1 MTDPRTSL
9 IVPLMKARVP
19 AEVQLE
25 FPLPAEEEPIRDPF
39 AGDLYVTYA
48 LELADEPGAGPAL
61 RPEPAGRR
69 YEHVAR
75 RHCAELGIAPEDLRR
90 LATANLRDLRPDL
103 RMSWYPDARAV
114 TVSLG
119 PAAPAGG
126 KGEPSAAPAGRAGG
140 GLEAGLLLDEG
151 FLEKLAQDVEGDL
164 VVAAP
169 ARDVFVASGTGHPE
183 GVEKLRWAV
192 ERVWSEDQGEGDADP
207 AWDVPAGHLLTRD
220 LLAWRGGAWTPLT
233 SA

>member
-1 MTDPRTSL
+1 MTEPRTSL

-25 FPLPAEEEPIRDPF
+25 FPLPPQEEPVRDPF
-39 AGDLYVTYA
+39 TGDLYVTYA
-48 LELADEPGAGPAL
+48 LELPAEAGAGGAL
-61 RPEPAGRR
+61 RPEPGGRR

-75 RHCAELGIAPEDLRR
+75 RHCQELGIAPEELRR
-90 LATANLRDLRPDL
+90 TAVINLRNLRPDL

-119 PAAPAGG
+119 GA
-126 KGEPSAAPAGRAGG
+126 EPSRGG

-151 FLEKLAQDVEGDL
+151 FLEKVAQDVEGDL

-169 ARDVFVASGTGHPE
+169 ARDVFVASGTGHPD
-183 GVEKLRWAV
+183 GIGKLRWAV
-192 ERVWSEDQGEGDADP
+192 ERVWSEERPEDEAGGDGEP
-207 AWDVPAGHLLTRD
+207 AWDVPAGQLLTRD
-220 LLAWRGGAWTPLT
+220 LLVWREGQWSVLPA
-233 SA
+233 